1 MKPKKPSMAVTD
13 DFIIIRGERVPAQN
27 VELPVHSLKFY
38 PDNPRIYAL
47 VHVDGDDPTQDEIE
61 VELLKAPHV
70 RELQDRIQMNG
81 GLLEPVFVRDGSFEV
96 LEGNSRLAAYRALHR
111 KDPRKWSL
119 MRAKL
124 LPKEMDESL
133 VVALLVE
140 FHLKGKKA
148 WLPYEQA
155 GFVHRRCI
163 SNGRDFKAVAE
174 EMDLSVQNVRH
185 LVDTYEFMLSH
196 KEPTERW
203 SYWDEYYKS
212 RDIAK
217 ARKEHPE
224 LDKVVLKKVRNGDI
238 PKAVDLRQDL
248 PHICRAPKVLE
259 RFVEGKVS
267 FEAAADQ
274 ARSSGTDNVPYRKFL
289 RFREYLVS
297 PLCEDSLIASSENV
311 RSSCLHELSKI
322 EAHAK
327 RLQARLKPKKSR

>member
-1 MKPKKPSMAVTD
+1 MKPKVPDTAAAD
-13 DFIIIRGERVPAQN
+13 DFIIIRGERVPATS
-27 VELPVHSLKFY
+27 VELPVRTLKFY

-61 VELLKAPHV
+61 TELLKAPHV
-70 RELQDRIQMNG
+70 RELQDRIQTNG
-81 GLLEPVFVRDGSFEV
+81 GLIESVFVRDGTFEV

-111 KDPRKWSL
+111 KDPIKWNL

-124 LPKEMDESL
+124 LPKDMDEGL

-163 SNGRDFKAVAE
+163 SNGRNFKAVAE
-174 EMDLSVQNVRH
+174 EMDLSVQTVRH
-185 LVDTYEFMLSH
+185 YVDTYEFMLSH

-212 RDIAK
+212 RDIAR
-217 ARKEHPE
+217 ARKDHPE
-224 LDKVVLKKVRNGDI
+224 LDKVVLKKVRTGDI

-248 PHICRAPKVLE
+248 PHICRAPKVLQG
-259 RFVEGKVS
+259 FLEGKVS

-274 ARSSGTDNVPYRKFL
+274 ARSTGTDNVPYRKFL
-289 RFREYLVS
+289 RFREYIVS
-297 PLCEDSLIASSENV
+297 PTCEDSLIASSSSV
-311 RSSCLHELSKI
+311 RASCLHELAKI
-322 EAHAK
+322 EAQAK
-327 RLQARLKPKKSR
+327 RLKAKLQKKK